1 MMFPKGGWEL
11 DEDIELAAA
20 RETLEEAGVIGLLG
34 DKLGEWIFKSKSQ
47 EKYHEG
53 TMFSLFVTE
62 ELDVWPEKDVRK
74 RVWMSVNEA
83 RERCAHSWMK
93 EALEAFVCQL
103 TSPRPRIEEEPTP
116 TSCRLEFCR
125 SDDLSYT
132 GRRRF
137 APFIVAAKRSS
148 NSDYY
153 SVLNVSRNATLQE
166 IKAAYRSLARKYHPD
181 MNKGPGSEEK
191 FKEIGAAY
199 EVLSD
204 SEKRSLYDRFG
215 EEGLRGE
222 FDASTAGPRGV
233 DPFEVFAEY
242 FGESNNFFG
251 GDGET
256 RGFNFNFRE
265 KGSQNLD
272 IRYDLYL
279 SFEESIFGGQHDI
292 EVPCSE
298 TCDDCGGTGAKSSDC
313 LKMCTECGGS
323 GGVVKTQK
331 TPFGLMSQVTTCSK
345 CGGDGKI
352 ITDRCRRCNGRGQVQ
367 TKRSISVVVPAGIDD
382 GATMKV
388 RGDGSLNK
396 KSGIAGDL
404 YLVLHIQKKQ
414 GIRRDGMNLY
424 SKVDVDYTEAILGT
438 SKKVDTVEGLKDL
451 RIPPGV
457 QPGRKLKLPYM
468 GVPNINKPST
478 RGDHYFTV
486 EVQIPKSISL
496 GDDLFSV
503 NYFSDAERALVEKL
517 ASLRK
522 IEGYT
527 QGTQE
532 KDNMDHTSSYK
543 DQSETHWLKS
553 IKDFLWRKQPGE
565 RFASISTDNSAL
577 WNYKNPQP
585 NLASMVAVSTIFVW
599 AMTAIFLSKSG
610 WSKLWQQ
617 KK

>member
-1 MMFPKGGWEL
+1 MQLSQSPNSHTLKLNPINPNFIFCNSSCSSPKFKTLGFSGRKFP
-11 DEDIELAAA
+11 
-20 RETLEEAGVIGLLG
+20 T
-34 DKLGEWIFKSKSQ
+34 FKTTFKVPYT
-47 EKYHEG
+47 KY
-53 TMFSLFVTE
+53 F
-62 ELDVWPEKDVRK
+62 
-74 RVWMSVNEA
+74 N
-83 RERCAHSWMK
+83 
-93 EALEAFVCQL
+93 
-103 TSPRPRIEEEPTP
+103 
-116 TSCRLEFCR
+116 
-125 SDDLSYT
+125 YT

-137 APFIVAAKRSS
+137 APFIVAAKSS
-148 NSDYY
+148 SSSDYY

-166 IKAAYRSLARKYHPD
+166 IKAAYRSLARKFHPD

-204 SEKRSLYDRFG
+204 REKRSLYDRFG

-233 DPFEVFAEY
+233 DPFEIFAEY

-251 GDGET
+251 GDGQT
-256 RGFNFNFRE
+256 RGFNFNFRK

-313 LKMCTECGGS
+313 LKMCTGCGGS

-331 TPFGLMSQVTTCSK
+331 TPFGLISQVTTCSK

-367 TKRSISVVVPAGIDD
+367 TKRSITVVVPAGIDD
-382 GATMKV
+382 GSTMKV
-388 RGDGSLNK
+388 RGDGSLDK
-396 KSGIAGDL
+396 KRL
-404 YLVLHIQKKQ
+404 FWYLEAPSLISSPIPKPRTEKQ

-486 EVQIPKSISL
+486 EVQIPKS
-496 GDDLFSV
+496 V
-503 NYFSDAERALVEKL
+503 SDAERALVEKL

-522 IEGYT
+522 TEGYA
-527 QGTQE
+527 QGSQE

-553 IKDFLWRKQPGE
+553 IKDFLWYITLLLLKRKQPGE
-565 RFASISTDNSAL
+565 RFASISIDNSAL
-577 WNYKNPQP
+577 WNYKKPQP

-599 AMTAIFLSKSG
+599 SITAIFLSKSG

-617 KK
+617 KNR